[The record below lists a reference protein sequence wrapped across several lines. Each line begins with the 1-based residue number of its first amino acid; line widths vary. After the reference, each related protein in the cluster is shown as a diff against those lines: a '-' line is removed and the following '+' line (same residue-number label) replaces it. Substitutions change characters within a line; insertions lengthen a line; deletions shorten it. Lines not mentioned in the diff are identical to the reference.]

1 MCSKGLL
8 DELTLLRTR
17 KKELLFFPPLSSHL
31 HPLISIPKA
40 RKMYLS
46 FPCDFQGLE
55 QSPSQMLKSPD
66 PLTQNANVS
75 FDGKLPRRRPELG
88 LAALSSFLA
97 SPGQG
102 EGWDRQG
109 KGASCMRLWPSGA
122 VAVVS

>member
-1 MCSKGLL
+1 MRSKGLL
-8 DELTLLRTR
+8 DELTLLRRR

-40 RKMYLS
+40 KKMYLS

-55 QSPSQMLKSPD
+55 QSPQMLKSPD
-66 PLTQNANVS
+66 LLTQNANVS

-102 EGWDRQG
+102 GTDRE
-109 KGASCMRLWPSGA
+109 KGLL
-122 VAVVS
+122 V